1 MNKQSI
7 NKTLIILAIA
17 TVLVALFS
25 IFNPKGVYADE
36 KKYQTATNKLE
47 NPGLESMV
55 RRAFKGEMFL
65 EKAENDGWLLYT
77 QTTGGEYKLTSYN
90 TEYIT
95 KQVAT
100 NGRFDIYA
108 TFIPTAELGNKF
120 QASMFIREMNTTKS
134 FDFRIANR
142 TDVSE
147 AIGEFEKAVENPR
160 RPIDG
165 RRYEFIQK
173 NGNQVINGGSKINN
187 YAKINFDK
195 LPTSVNVYNHKKE
208 KIEDATLKLRYV
220 LSYNETENT
229 YAEMEKLKTA
239 VAEIKAQEIQQIK
252 IKTIVVGSDGKEK
265 HETVLRT
272 YQYDE
277 TATSEKSSKEVEG
290 IGKEKLTGMQKG
302 IIAMSTILSILA
314 VAGIV
319 VGVVFGI
326 KKKRSKVVKSENKEE
341 GTTQE
346 E

>member
-1 MNKQSI
+1 MKKQGI
-7 NKTLIILAIA
+7 NTTLIILAIV

-25 IFNPKGVYADE
+25 IFSPKGVYADD

-47 NPGLESMV
+47 NAGLESMV
-55 RRAFKGEMFL
+55 RRAFKEEMFL

-77 QTTGGEYKLTSYN
+77 QTTGGEYKLISYN

-134 FDFRIANR
+134 FDFRIDKR
-142 TDVSE
+142 TDVTE
-147 AIGEFEKAVENPR
+147 ATAEFKKAVENPR

-173 NGNQVINGGSKINN
+173 NGNLVVNGGSEINN

-208 KIEDATLKLRYV
+208 KIADATLKLKYV
-220 LSYNETENT
+220 LSYNGTENI
-229 YAEMEKLKTA
+229 YSNMEELKVA
-239 VAEIKAQEIQQIK
+239 VSGINAQEIRQIR

-265 HETVLRT
+265 HESILRA
-272 YQYDE
+272 YQYNE
-277 TATSEKSSKEVEG
+277 MATSEKSSNEVEG

-319 VGVVFGI
+319 LGIVFGI
-326 KKKRSKVVKSENKEE
+326 KKKRSKVAKSENKEE
-341 GTTQE
+341 ETTQE